1 MKSSGSG
8 QAGNTASIG
17 AAVRALRQRDP
28 VLRRIMKHI
37 GPCQLRPQRH
47 YFWALAEA
55 IVSQQLSV
63 AAAATIFKRLRTLYP
78 DHRVPR
84 PQDILATPAARLR
97 AVGLSRQ
104 KVVYLKELAEAA
116 LDGRLPARRWHAL
129 SDDEVIEILT
139 RLHGIG
145 RWTAEM
151 FLIFVLMRFD
161 VFPVDDL
168 GLQKAIQRAY
178 GLRCHPSEATMRRIA
193 KRWEP
198 YRTVATW
205 YLWASRDG
213 KGVVYGEG

>member
-1 MKSSGSG
+1 V
-8 QAGNTASIG
+8 GNTPTQLST
-17 AAVRALRQRDP
+17 AVRALRQRDP
-28 VLRRIMKHI
+28 VLRRIMKQI
-37 GPCQLRPQRH
+37 GTCQLRSQRH

-63 AAAATIFKRLRTLYP
+63 AAASTIFKRLRQLYP
-78 DHRVPR
+78 HHRVPR
-84 PQDILATPAARLR
+84 PQDLLATPVARLR

-104 KVVYLKELAEAA
+104 KVVYLKGLAEAA
-116 LDGRLPARRWHAL
+116 LDGRLPSRRLHAL
-129 SDDEVIEILT
+129 SDDEVVEILT

-151 FLIFVLMRFD
+151 FLIFVLMRLD

-178 GLRCHPSEATMRRIA
+178 GLRRHPSEATMRKLA

-213 KGVVYGEG
+213 KGVIYGEG

>member
-1 MKSSGSG
+1 VNT
-8 QAGNTASIG
+8 GNA
-17 AAVRALRQRDP
+17 AALKQAVRALRRRDP
-28 VLRRIMKHI
+28 VLRRIMKQI
-37 GPCQLRPQRH
+37 GPCQLRAQRH

-63 AAAATIFKRLRTLYP
+63 AAAATIFKRLRHLYP
-78 DHRVPR
+78 HHRVPR
-84 PQDILATPAARLR
+84 PQDLLATPAGRLR

-104 KVVYLKELAEAA
+104 KVVYLKGLAEAA
-116 LDGRLPARRWHAL
+116 LDGRLPSRRLHAL
-129 SDDEVIEILT
+129 SDDEVVEILT

-151 FLIFVLMRFD
+151 FLIFVLLRLD

-178 GLRCHPSEATMRRIA
+178 RLRRHPSAATMRRLA

>member
-1 MKSSGSG
+1 MNT
-8 QAGNTASIG
+8 GNTTALKQ
-17 AAVRALRQRDP
+17 AVRALRQRDP
-28 VLRRIMKHI
+28 TLRKIIDQI
-37 GPCQLRPQRH
+37 GPCQLRAQRH

-63 AAAATIFKRLRTLYP
+63 AAAATIFKRLRHLYP
-78 DHRVPR
+78 HHRVPR
-84 PQDILATPAARLR
+84 PQDLLATPSARLR

-116 LDGRLPARRWHAL
+116 LDGRLPSRRLRVL
-129 SDDEVIEILT
+129 SDDEVVEILT

-151 FLIFVLMRFD
+151 FLIFVLMRLD

-178 GLRCHPSEATMRRIA
+178 GLRRHPSEATMRKLA

>member
-1 MKSSGSG
+1 VDT
-8 QAGNTASIG
+8 GNATALKQ
-17 AAVRALRQRDP
+17 AVRALRRRDP
-28 VLRRIMKHI
+28 VLRKVIDHI
-37 GPCQLRPQRH
+37 GPCLLRSQRH

-63 AAAATIFKRLRTLYP
+63 AAAATIFRRLRHLYP
-78 DHRVPR
+78 THRVPR
-84 PQDILATPAARLR
+84 PQDLLATPAGRLR

-104 KVVYLKELAEAA
+104 KVVYLKGLAEAA
-116 LDGRLPARRWHAL
+116 IDGRLPSRRLHAL
-129 SDDEVIEILT
+129 SDDEVVETLT

-151 FLIFVLMRFD
+151 FLIFVLTRLD
-161 VFPVDDL
+161 IFPVDDL

-178 GLRCHPSEATMRRIA
+178 RLRRHPSAATMRRLA

-213 KGVVYGEG
+213 KGVIYGEG

>member
-1 MKSSGSG
+1 MAKTPTQLS
-8 QAGNTASIG
+8 T
-17 AAVRALRQRDP
+17 AVRTLRQRDP
-28 VLRRIMKHI
+28 VLRRIITQI
-37 GPCQLRPQRH
+37 GPCLLHRQRH

-63 AAAATIFKRLRTLYP
+63 AAAATIFKRLRQLYP

-84 PQDILATPAARLR
+84 PQDLLATPIGRLR

-104 KVVYLKELAEAA
+104 KVVYLKGLAEAS
-116 LDGRLPARRWHAL
+116 LDGRLPSRRLHVL
-129 SDDEVIEILT
+129 SDEEIIEVLT
-139 RLHGIG
+139 QLHGIG

-151 FLIFVLMRFD
+151 FLIFVLLRLD

-178 GLRCHPSEATMRRIA
+178 GLRRHPSATTMRRIA
-193 KRWEP
+193 KRWAP

-213 KGVVYGEG
+213 KGVIYGEG

>member
-1 MKSSGSG
+1 M
-8 QAGNTASIG
+8 
-17 AAVRALRQRDP
+17 V
-28 VLRRIMKHI
+28 
-37 GPCQLRPQRH
+37 
-47 YFWALAEA
+47 
-55 IVSQQLSV
+55 
-63 AAAATIFKRLRTLYP
+63 
-78 DHRVPR
+78 
-84 PQDILATPAARLR
+84 
-97 AVGLSRQ
+97 
-104 KVVYLKELAEAA
+104 EL
-116 LDGRLPARRWHAL
+116 
-129 SDDEVIEILT
+129 LT

-151 FLIFVLMRFD
+151 FLIFVLMRLD

-178 GLRCHPSEATMRRIA
+178 GLRRHPTAATMRRIA

>member
-1 MKSSGSG
+1 MKSSASAR
-8 QAGNTASIG
+8 AGNAALLR

-28 VLRRIMKHI
+28 VLRRIMVEI
-37 GPCQLRPQRH
+37 GPCQLRPSRH

-63 AAAATIFKRLRTLYP
+63 ASAATIFKRLRKLYP

-84 PQDILATPAARLR
+84 PQDLLATPAARLR

-116 LDGRLPARRWHAL
+116 LDGRLPARRLHLL
-129 SDDEVIEILT
+129 SDEEIIGMLT
-139 RLHGIG
+139 KLHGIG

-151 FLIFVLMRFD
+151 FLIFVMLRLD

-178 GLRCHPSEATMRRIA
+178 GLRRHPTATTMRRIA

-213 KGVVYGEG
+213 KGVIYGEG

>member
-1 MKSSGSG
+1 
-8 QAGNTASIG
+8 
-17 AAVRALRQRDP
+17 
-28 VLRRIMKHI
+28 LRRIITQI
-37 GPCQLRPQRH
+37 GPCLLRPQRH
-47 YFWALAEA
+47 YFWALTEA

-63 AAAATIFKRLRTLYP
+63 AAAATIFRRLRQLYP

-84 PQDILATPAARLR
+84 PQDVLATPIGRLR

-104 KVVYLKELAEAA
+104 KVVYLKGLAEAA
-116 LDGRLPARRWHAL
+116 IDGRLPSRRLHTL
-129 SDDEVIEILT
+129 SDEEIIAALT
-139 RLHGIG
+139 QLHGIG

-151 FLIFVLMRFD
+151 FLIFVLARLD

-168 GLQKAIQRAY
+168 GLQKAIQQAY
-178 GLRCHPSEATMRRIA
+178 RLRRHPSAAMMRRIA
-193 KRWEP
+193 TRWAP

>member
-1 MKSSGSG
+1 VYT
-8 QAGNTASIG
+8 GNTTALKQ
-17 AAVRALRQRDP
+17 AVRALRQRDP
-28 VLRRIMKHI
+28 ILRRIMKQI
-37 GPCQLRPQRH
+37 GPCQLRAQRH

-63 AAAATIFKRLRTLYP
+63 AAAATIFKRLRRLYP
-78 DHRVPR
+78 HHRVP
-84 PQDILATPAARLR
+84 PPKDLLATPATRLR

-104 KVVYLKELAEAA
+104 KVVYLKGLAEAA
-116 LDGRLPARRWHAL
+116 LDGRLPSRRLHAL
-129 SDDEVIEILT
+129 SDDEVVDILT

-151 FLIFVLMRFD
+151 FLIFVLMRLD

-178 GLRCHPSEATMRRIA
+178 GLRRHPSATTMHRIA
-193 KRWEP
+193 RRWEP

-213 KGVVYGEG
+213 KGVIYGEG

>member
-1 MKSSGSG
+1 VNSGN
-8 QAGNTASIG
+8 ATALKQ
-17 AAVRALRQRDP
+17 AVRALRRRDP
-28 VLRRIMKHI
+28 VLRRIMKQI
-37 GPCQLRPQRH
+37 GPCQLRSQRH

-63 AAAATIFKRLRTLYP
+63 AAAATIFKRLRRLYP
-78 DHRVPR
+78 RHRVPR
-84 PQDILATPAARLR
+84 PQDLSATPAKRLR

-104 KVVYLKELAEAA
+104 KVIYLKELAEAA
-116 LDGRLPARRWHAL
+116 LDGRLPSRRLHVL
-129 SDDEVIEILT
+129 SDDEVVDILT

-151 FLIFVLMRFD
+151 FLIFVLMRLD

-178 GLRCHPSEATMRRIA
+178 GLRRRPSATTMRRIA

-213 KGVVYGEG
+213 KGVIYGEG

>member
-1 MKSSGSG
+1 VDGTSSQLS
-8 QAGNTASIG
+8 
-17 AAVRALRQRDP
+17 AAVRELRRRDP
-28 VLRRIMKHI
+28 ILRRIITQI
-37 GPCQLRPQRH
+37 GPCQLRAQRH

-63 AAAATIFKRLRTLYP
+63 AAAATIFKRLRRLYP
-78 DHRVPR
+78 HHRVPR
-84 PQDILATPAARLR
+84 PKDLLATPATRLR

-104 KVVYLKELAEAA
+104 KVIYLKKLAEAA
-116 LDGRLPARRWHAL
+116 LDGRLPSRRLHAL
-129 SDDEVIEILT
+129 SDDEVVELLT

-151 FLIFVLMRFD
+151 FLIFVLMRLD

-178 GLRCHPSEATMRRIA
+178 GLRRHPTAATMRRIA

-198 YRTVATW
+198 YRTIATW

>member
-1 MKSSGSG
+1 MG
-8 QAGNTASIG
+8 G
-17 AAVRALRQRDP
+17 APTQLSTAVRALRRRDP
-28 VLRRIMKHI
+28 VLRRIIDHI
-37 GPCQLRPQRH
+37 GPCLLRPQRH
-47 YFWALAEA
+47 YFWTLAES

-63 AAAATIFKRLRTLYP
+63 AAAATIFKRLRQLYP

-84 PQDILATPAARLR
+84 PQDILATPVGRLR

-104 KVVYLKELAEAA
+104 KVVYLKELAHAA
-116 LDGRLPARRWHAL
+116 LDGRLPWRRMHAL
-129 SDDEVIEILT
+129 SDEDIVVVLT
-139 RLHGIG
+139 KLHGIG

-151 FLIFVLMRFD
+151 FLIFVMLRMD

-178 GLRCHPSEATMRRIA
+178 QLRRHPSEATMRRLA

-213 KGVVYGEG
+213 KGVIYGEG

>member
-1 MKSSGSG
+1 MPRGAVGRTPTQLS
-8 QAGNTASIG
+8 
-17 AAVRALRQRDP
+17 AAVRALRRRDP
-28 VLRRIMKHI
+28 VLRRIMKQI
-37 GPCQLRPQRH
+37 GPCLLRPQRH

-63 AAAATIFKRLRTLYP
+63 AAAATIFKRLRQLYP

-84 PQDILATPAARLR
+84 PQDVLATPIGRLR

-104 KVVYLKELAEAA
+104 KVVYLKGLAEAA
-116 LDGRLPARRWHAL
+116 LDGRLPSRRLHAL
-129 SDDEVIEILT
+129 TDEEVIATLT
-139 RLHGIG
+139 QLHGIG

-178 GLRCHPSEATMRRIA
+178 QLRHHPSAVTMRRIA
-193 KRWEP
+193 RRWEP